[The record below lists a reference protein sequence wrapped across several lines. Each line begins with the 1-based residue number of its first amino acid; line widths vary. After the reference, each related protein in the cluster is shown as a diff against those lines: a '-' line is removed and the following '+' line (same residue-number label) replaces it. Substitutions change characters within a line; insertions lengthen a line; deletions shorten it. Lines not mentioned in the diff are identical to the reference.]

1 MWLVLFTTRREDV
14 TLKRQ
19 RCARARGGRGGG
31 VKVFD
36 ARSIGFVVD
45 GVPVVKSS

>member
-1 MWLVLFTTRREDV
+1 MVGALYDTTRGRDV
-14 TLKRQ
+14 KETKV
-19 RCARARGGRGGG
+19 CARAGGEGGG